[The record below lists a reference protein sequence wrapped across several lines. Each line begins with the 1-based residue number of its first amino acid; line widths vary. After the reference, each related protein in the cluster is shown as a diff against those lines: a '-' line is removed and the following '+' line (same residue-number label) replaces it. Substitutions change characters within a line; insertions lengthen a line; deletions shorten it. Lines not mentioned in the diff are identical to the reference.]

1 MLWRILQKE
10 ACSSVIIE
18 FITNYSKRSRQLLVT
33 SELTYQIENK
43 HRLGDNKQTRINSL
57 IYRARVDSLVQR
69 ILKENLTSYPV
80 VFAFDGEKY
89 AIRIGEKRKPRRI
102 INMELIQLRFTYR
115 KIHEDWNK
123 LLHHYMMK
131 ENN

>member
-43 HRLGDNKQTRINSL
+43 HRLGDNKQARIQFPN
-57 IYRARVDSLVQR
+57 I
-69 ILKENLTSYPV
+69 
-80 VFAFDGEKY
+80 
-89 AIRIGEKRKPRRI
+89 
-102 INMELIQLRFTYR
+102 
-115 KIHEDWNK
+115 
-123 LLHHYMMK
+123 
-131 ENN
+131 